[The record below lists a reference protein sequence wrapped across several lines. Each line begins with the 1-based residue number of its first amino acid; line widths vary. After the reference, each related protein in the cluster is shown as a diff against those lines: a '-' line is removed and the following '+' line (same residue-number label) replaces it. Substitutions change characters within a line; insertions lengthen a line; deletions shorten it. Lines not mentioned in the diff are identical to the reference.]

1 MNKVNSQVFVSIF
14 ETINVVYCRQEN
26 GGVVIC
32 SVNKPRHLRGEWP
45 ERGTMFL
52 SQWDSVSK
60 LLDHTIATRTGK
72 YTEPHIP
79 YIFSFILRQFD
90 EKLKHLFMEMKVE
103 MCKSFIPL

>member
-1 MNKVNSQVFVSIF
+1 MLTETTCTNKVNSPLFVSIF

-32 SVNKPRHLRGEWP
+32 NVNKPRHLRGEWP

-60 LLDHTIATRTGK
+60 LLDHTIPTRTGN
-72 YTEPHIP
+72 YTE
-79 YIFSFILRQFD
+79 YIISSIFRQFD
-90 EKLKHLFMEMKVE
+90 KN
-103 MCKSFIPL
+103 